1 MRRIY
6 LAFIV
11 LALGAVAFAG
21 EPPRPPA
28 LSKIMPADDLIAQLK
43 VFHQSLHEMSADEQ
57 TWQDNAHKVVR
68 DAQTLAAVALT
79 LALYDSDHDLTR
91 AAPAVMDAAQALAEA
106 KEFGA
111 VEGALKA
118 LDAALENR
126 TVGAQVF
133 QPRRVGSM
141 GQLMK
146 QAGFANNRIKRGL
159 RRITDKADEK
169 ARDAAV
175 LAAIAQATVYDTEGV
190 KGEGRLDQWYQL
202 CGEMRDGSGK
212 LNAAIRAADKEGAA
226 EASQELERSC
236 NACHAAF
243 RSTK

>member
-1 MRRIY
+1 
-6 LAFIV
+6 
-11 LALGAVAFAG
+11 
-21 EPPRPPA
+21 
-28 LSKIMPADDLIAQLK
+28 
-43 VFHQSLHEMSADEQ
+43 
-57 TWQDNAHKVVR
+57 
-68 DAQTLAAVALT
+68 
-79 LALYDSDHDLTR
+79 
-91 AAPAVMDAAQALAEA
+91 MDAAQALAEA

-111 VEGALKA
+111 VL
-118 LDAALENR
+118 AALEALDGSLDDPPATAR
-126 TVGAQVF
+126 PF

-159 RRITDKADEK
+159 RRITDKVDEK

-202 CGEMRDGSGK
+202 CGEMRDGAGK
-212 LNAAIRAADKEGAA
+212 LNAAIRAADKEGAEA
-226 EASQELERSC
+226 ASQELERSC